1 VAWQPPPTPLPPVDV
16 GEEASEAARRSEAAQ
31 ARLGALLLLSLAHG
45 VPLPPWLATPPVCR
59 ALLGRGSSVG
69 FSDAAAARPQLAT
82 RFALVLASIG
92 DETDWPDS
100 EAPPPP
106 PPTARLRLL
115 REPADA
121 VSSVGAAFSGLQ
133 LDEEAT
139 ADAGAEGEA
148 GCTPGRVYSEPVT
161 PCDEGAAAEEG
172 GAAGQ
177 PDRFAPSPKLR
188 ASLRALG
195 WRLHGCR
202 ARSCAALSAGFAAAA
217 PPALAAALLDAS
229 CEALQCVAA
238 CHAAFPAQDLEARLV
253 FEAWPDGARTPALLL
268 SLLRAA
274 SDAFRTRLLLL
285 VTGRTRPPP
294 HDAEPHHEPDEP
306 HAPPRHASR
315 RRSRSSAPQHAA
327 ASFGATGAPLIVRFY
342 MAQPP
347 TEPPPVRVL
356 RSAGVL
362 LLPEYP
368 DCAVLRAALQLAI
381 YRSPEASASDL

>member
-1 VAWQPPPTPLPPVDV
+1 M
-16 GEEASEAARRSEAAQ
+16 
-31 ARLGALLLLSLAHG
+31 
-45 VPLPPWLATPPVCR
+45 
-59 ALLGRGSSVG
+59 SSV
-69 FSDAAAARPQLAT
+69 
-82 RFALVLASIG
+82 
-92 DETDWPDS
+92 
-100 EAPPPP
+100 
-106 PPTARLRLL
+106 
-115 REPADA
+115 
-121 VSSVGAAFSGLQ
+121 SSAFGALQ
-133 LDEEAT
+133 LDEAAA
-139 ADAGAEGEA
+139 ADAGAGGEA
-148 GCTPGRVYSEPVT
+148 GCTPGGVCSESAT
-161 PCDEGAAAEEG
+161 PCDEGAAAEEEG
-172 GAAGQ
+172 GAAGH

-188 ASLRALG
+188 ASLRALE

-202 ARSCAALSAGFAAAA
+202 ARSCARHTHTPLRRGPPLAHPRNPPSPPLPPRARSHPLHSPPPPLPPPTASHRLPPAPPTRAPPRTPPHPPQLPLPSGAALSAGFAAAA
-217 PPALAAALLDAS
+217 PPALAAALLGAS

-294 HDAEPHHEPDEP
+294 RDAEPHLEPDEP

-368 DCAVLRAALQLAI
+368 DCAALRAALQHAI